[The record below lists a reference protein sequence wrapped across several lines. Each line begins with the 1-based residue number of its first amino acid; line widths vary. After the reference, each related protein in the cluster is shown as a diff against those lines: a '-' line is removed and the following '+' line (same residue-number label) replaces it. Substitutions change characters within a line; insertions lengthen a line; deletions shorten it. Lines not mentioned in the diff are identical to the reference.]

1 MLDGSECVF
10 EVIDGFVA
18 RCVSHLVVD
27 DSQYALQ
34 SENMSDPVRPMVLNM

>member
-1 MLDGSECVF
+1 MLDCSECVF

-27 DSQYALQ
+27 DSQYALP
-34 SENMSDPVRPMVLNM
+34 SENMSAPVRPMVLNM

>member
-1 MLDGSECVF
+1 MLDCSECVF

-27 DSQYALQ
+27 DSQYVLQ
-34 SENMSDPVRPMVLNM
+34 SEIMFDPVRPMVLNM